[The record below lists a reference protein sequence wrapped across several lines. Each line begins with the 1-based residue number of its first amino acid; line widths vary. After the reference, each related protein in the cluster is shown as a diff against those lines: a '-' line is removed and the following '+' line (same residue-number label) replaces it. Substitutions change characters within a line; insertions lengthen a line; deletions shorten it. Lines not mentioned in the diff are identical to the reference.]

1 VTSPPEPSFIYDWA
15 VPGNLQPEPM
25 NPEEEISTVDVPV
38 RIQVDW
44 ARLAHLVRG

>member
-1 VTSPPEPSFIYDWA
+1 MTSPPEPSSIYDWA
-15 VPGNLQPEPM
+15 VPGNLQPEPITL
-25 NPEEEISTVDVPV
+25 EPV